1 MVARARRSAVA
12 EPELW
17 GAGWAMSTTEFVI
30 VLTTLPADADMAP
43 FAKTLVDEALAACVS
58 FQPSMDSVYSWEG
71 RIERNQER
79 QVMIKTTTARVERL
93 WARVREL
100 HPYEVPEFLVIPI
113 IDGNAAYL
121 QWIRD
126 STTPRSGEGRET

>member
-1 MVARARRSAVA
+1 MT
-12 EPELW
+12 
-17 GAGWAMSTTEFVI
+17 TTEFVI
-30 VLTTLPADADMAP
+30 VLTTLPADAEIAA
-43 FAKTLVDEALAACVS
+43 FAKTLVDEGLAACVS
-58 FQPSMDSVYSWEG
+58 FQSTMDSVYSWEG

-79 QVMIKTTTARVERL
+79 QVLIKTTTARVERL

-100 HPYEVPEFLVIPI
+100 HPYEVPEFLVVPV

-126 STTPRSGEGRET
+126 STMPRSGERRDI